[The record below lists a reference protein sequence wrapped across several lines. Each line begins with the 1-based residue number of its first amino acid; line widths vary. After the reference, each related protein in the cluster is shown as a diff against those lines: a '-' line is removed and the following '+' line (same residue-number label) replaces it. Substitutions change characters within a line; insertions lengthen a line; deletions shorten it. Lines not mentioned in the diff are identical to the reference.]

1 MSEFFDLETG
11 KKCRDEAHANELYR
25 AGHRIKVYHAGK
37 AWMEWIP
44 GSNDYYMFD
53 NGKRRLVKYDE
64 RKCWRPMTG
73 EECV

>member
-11 KKCRDEAHANELYR
+11 KECRDEAHANELYR
-25 AGHRIKVYHAGK
+25 AGHRIKVYHDGK
-37 AWMEWIP
+37 PWMEWIP

-64 RKCWRPMTG
+64 GKSWRPMTW